1 MESKLLVGGKS
12 IIDKTTEQERALEE
26 RRQQIAEQQVWASL
40 ERQSGWSV
48 TVKCVWQRNEPL
60 KEATPQTE
68 VVREPVKAKSRKCH
82 ENIVIVPLGI
92 AKIVGKEINAEWRT
106 WEKIARELS
115 SRPFFARIPFVVFPS
130 LLYESLEQA
139 TLRKVQ
145 FLDPQWRSLEC
156 VRRGLCYILS
166 RMHELVSGAE
176 WLA

>member
-1 MESKLLVGGKS
+1 MSFAWTPVRLKRYCEVRMTAKWAP
-12 IIDKTTEQERALEE
+12 ERSDPTNRSSARL
-26 RRQQIAEQQVWASL
+26 R
-40 ERQSGWSV
+40 
-48 TVKCVWQRNEPL
+48 
-60 KEATPQTE
+60 
-68 VVREPVKAKSRKCH
+68 PVKAKSRKCH

-92 AKIVGKEINAEWRT
+92 AKILGKEINAEWRT

-130 LLYESLEQA
+130 LLHESLEQA
-139 TLRKVQ
+139 TLEKVQ

-166 RMHELVSGAE
+166 RMHELVSGAK